1 MGQRRKN
8 EETVPEEETGGKFE
22 PVAKLSNEQVDSKS
36 GEENETAKFTIRSK
50 LMEYDSKIPRIHTQ
64 IKVLRIE
71 GVIQ

>member
-36 GEENETAKFTIRSK
+36 GEEMKLRNSLYVRS
-50 LMEYDSKIPRIHTQ
+50 
-64 IKVLRIE
+64 
-71 GVIQ
+71 